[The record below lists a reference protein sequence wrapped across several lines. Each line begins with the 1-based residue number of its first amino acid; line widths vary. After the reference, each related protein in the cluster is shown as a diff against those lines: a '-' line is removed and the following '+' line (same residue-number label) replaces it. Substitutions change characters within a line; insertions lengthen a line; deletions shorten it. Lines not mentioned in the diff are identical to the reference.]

1 MMSLMLDTFWE
12 PNGSQFWFLY
22 LFLFVVEQTF
32 KILTGRFHPLSRIG
46 DLLNTAPLR
55 NEATPCGPIHHQAPP
70 RCLLLQQHQRLLVS
84 LGLLRILLCFDGVKF
99 SRKNGCQ
106 TLHVFLILWM
116 FCFHLYH
123 FVIFLFTLNKTL
135 STQS

>member
-1 MMSLMLDTFWE
+1 MMSLTLDTFWE

-32 KILTGRFHPLSRIG
+32 KILTGRFHPLSGIG
-46 DLLNTAPLR
+46 NLLNTAPLR

-70 RCLLLQQHQRLLVS
+70 RCLLLQQRWRLLVS
-84 LGLLRILLCFDGVKF
+84 FGLLRILLCYASVKLT
-99 SRKNGCQ
+99 RQ

-116 FCFHLYH
+116 FCFHLYYL
-123 FVIFLFTLNKTL
+123 VIFLFTFN
-135 STQS
+135 